1 MKPFA
6 NILVVVGVASAL
18 AGASA
23 VCAETVHFTDGTRME
38 VASYEIRDNVVIL
51 LTSDG
56 KLRSV
61 PRSYVD
67 LDALVDKEALV
78 AEAIELMGLRRL
90 TDEIASSARQAAAG
104 IDEGSPTSKM
114 LVDAMSEGFASE
126 RIYRVAEET
135 FREKATGVRLGAALE
150 WLRSPFARR
159 MERAESSGTRDSL
172 DSYIAG
178 LESAPPSGDR
188 VELLLRLDH
197 ASGTS
202 DAAVEMQV
210 AMMKALLQGMY
221 LSGQAG
227 PAGQAGPGA
236 DHAIEQ
242 AVEQARPKLRRKTR
256 NRIQLSL
263 HFMYRDV
270 SDDELAQYLAYLE
283 SEDGEW
289 LRRVLLKALFA
300 AMEEGARRSGEVLA
314 ERLTELT
321 KLQV

>member
-1 MKPFA
+1 MKPFV
-6 NILVVVGVASAL
+6 NTLIVFGVVAAL
-18 AGASA
+18 AVANA

-38 VASYEIRDNVVIL
+38 VASYEIRDHVVIL
-51 LTSDG
+51 VTSDG

-67 LDALVDKEALV
+67 LDALADKEAMV
-78 AEAIELMGLRRL
+78 TEAIELMGLRRL

-104 IDEGSPTSKM
+104 IDEGSPQSEM

-135 FREKATGVRLGAALE
+135 FREKATGMRLGTALE

-159 MERAESSGTRDSL
+159 MERAESSGFEGSL
-172 DSYIAG
+172 ESYIAG
-178 LESAPPSGDR
+178 LESAPPSGAR
-188 VELLLRLDH
+188 VELLLRLDR

-221 LSGQAG
+221 FSVSA
-227 PAGQAGPGA
+227 QAGPGA

-242 AVEQARPKLRRKTR
+242 AIERARPKFARKTR

-270 SDDELAQYLAYLE
+270 SDDELVQYLAYLE

-289 LRRVLLKALFA
+289 LTRVLLKALFA

>member
-1 MKPFA
+1 MKPFV
-6 NILVVVGVASAL
+6 NTLSVFGVVAAL
-18 AGASA
+18 AVANT

-67 LDALVDKEALV
+67 LDALVDKEAMV

-90 TDEIASSARQAAAG
+90 IDEIASSARQAAAG
-104 IDEGSPTSKM
+104 IDEGSPTSEM

-135 FREKATGVRLGAALE
+135 FREKATGMRLGTALE

-159 MERAESSGTRDSL
+159 MERAESSGFEGSL
-172 DSYIAG
+172 ESYIAG

-188 VELLLRLDH
+188 VELLLRLDR

-221 LSGQAG
+221 SLGAG
-227 PAGQAGPGA
+227 T
-236 DHAIEQ
+236 DHAIER
-242 AVEQARPKLRRKTR
+242 AVDLARPKFARETR

-263 HFMYRDV
+263 HFLYRDV
-270 SDDELAQYLAYLE
+270 SDDELVQYLAYLE

-289 LRRVLLKALFA
+289 LTRVLLKALFA

>member
-6 NILVVVGVASAL
+6 NTLSVASAL
-18 AGASA
+18 AVATA

-38 VASYEIRDNVVIL
+38 VAGYEIRDNVVIL

-67 LDALVDKEALV
+67 LDALVDKEAMI
-78 AEAIELMGLRRL
+78 AEVIELMGLRRL
-90 TDEIASSARQAAAG
+90 TDEIASSAQQAAAA
-104 IDEGSPTSKM
+104 IDEGSPASEM

-135 FREKATGVRLGAALE
+135 FREKANGTRLGAALE

-159 MERAESSGTRDSL
+159 MGRAESSAIEGSL
-172 DSYIAG
+172 ESYIAG

-188 VELLLRLDH
+188 VELLLRLDR

-202 DAAVEMQV
+202 DAAVTMQV
-210 AMMKALLQGMY
+210 ALMKALFQGIY
-221 LSGQAG
+221 PSGGSAE
-227 PAGQAGPGA
+227 
-236 DHAIEQ
+236 HAIDQ
-242 AVEQARPKLRRKTR
+242 AVEQARPKIARKTR

-270 SDDELAQYLAYLE
+270 SDDELARYLAYLE
-283 SEDGEW
+283 SENGEW
-289 LRRVLLKALFA
+289 LSRVLLKSLFA

-314 ERLTELT
+314 ERLTELR

>member
-6 NILVVVGVASAL
+6 NTLVVLGVASAL

-67 LDALVDKEALV
+67 LDALADKEALV
-78 AEAIELMGLRRL
+78 AEAIELLGLRRL

-104 IDEGSPTSKM
+104 IDEGSPTSEM

-150 WLRSPFARR
+150 WLRSPFAHR
-159 MERAESSGTRDSL
+159 MERAESSGTRGSL

-188 VELLLRLDH
+188 VELLLRLDR
-197 ASGTS
+197 ANGTS

-227 PAGQAGPGA
+227 QAGQAGPGA

-270 SDDELAQYLAYLE
+270 SDDELVQYLAYLE

-289 LRRVLLKALFA
+289 LKRVLLKALFA

-321 KLQV
+321 KLRV

>member
-6 NILVVVGVASAL
+6 NTLIVFGVTSAL
-18 AGASA
+18 AVATA
-23 VCAETVHFTDGTRME
+23 VCAETVHFTDGTLME
-38 VASYEIRDNVVIL
+38 VAGYEIRDNVVIL

-67 LDALVDKEALV
+67 LDALVDKEAMI
-78 AEAIELMGLRRL
+78 AEVIELMGLRRL
-90 TDEIASSARQAAAG
+90 TDEIASSAQQAAAA
-104 IDEGSPTSKM
+104 IDEGSPASEM

-135 FREKATGVRLGAALE
+135 FREKANGTRLGAALE

-159 MERAESSGTRDSL
+159 MGRAESSAIEGSL
-172 DSYIAG
+172 ESYIAG

-188 VELLLRLDH
+188 VELLLRLDR

-202 DAAVEMQV
+202 DAAVTMQV
-210 AMMKALLQGMY
+210 ALMKALFQGIY
-221 LSGQAG
+221 PSGGSAE
-227 PAGQAGPGA
+227 
-236 DHAIEQ
+236 HAIDQ
-242 AVEQARPKLRRKTR
+242 AVEQARPKIARKTR

-270 SDDELAQYLAYLE
+270 SDDELARYLAYLE
-283 SEDGEW
+283 SENGEW
-289 LRRVLLKALFA
+289 LSRALLKSLFA

-314 ERLTELT
+314 ERLTELR

>member
-1 MKPFA
+1 MKPFV
-6 NILVVVGVASAL
+6 NTLSVFGVVAAL
-18 AGASA
+18 AVANT

-67 LDALVDKEALV
+67 LDALVDKEAMV

-90 TDEIASSARQAAAG
+90 IDEIASSARQAARESTKALHIGDAG
-104 IDEGSPTSKM
+104 RRDVGR
-114 LVDAMSEGFASE
+114 LRVRAHL
-126 RIYRVAEET
+126 RVAEET
-135 FREKATGVRLGAALE
+135 FREKATGMRLGTALE

-159 MERAESSGTRDSL
+159 MERAESSGFEGSL
-172 DSYIAG
+172 ESYIAG

-188 VELLLRLDH
+188 VELLLRLDR

-221 LSGQAG
+221 SLGAG
-227 PAGQAGPGA
+227 T
-236 DHAIEQ
+236 DHAIER
-242 AVEQARPKLRRKTR
+242 AVDLGAAQVCAEDAQPNPVVAAFL
-256 NRIQLSL
+256 
-263 HFMYRDV
+263 YRDV
-270 SDDELAQYLAYLE
+270 SDDELVQYLAYLE

-289 LRRVLLKALFA
+289 LTRVLLKALFA

>member
-1 MKPFA
+1 MKPFL
-6 NILVVVGVASAL
+6 NTLVVLGVAT
-18 AGASA
+18 A
-23 VCAETVHFTDGTRME
+23 VYSETVHFTDGTRME
-38 VASYEIRDNVVIL
+38 VASYEIRDDVVIL

-61 PRSYVD
+61 PRSYVVV
-67 LDALVDKEALV
+67 DALADEDAMV
-78 AEAIELMGLRRL
+78 AEAIELLGLRRL
-90 TDEIASSARQAAAG
+90 TDEIAYSARQAAAG
-104 IDEGSPTSKM
+104 IDEGSLTTEM

-135 FREKATGVRLGAALE
+135 FRERASGMRLGSALE

-159 MERAESSGTRDSL
+159 MERAEFNGSRGSL
-172 DSYIAG
+172 EGYIAE
-178 LESAPPSGDR
+178 LESAPPSGER
-188 VELLLRLDH
+188 VELLLRLDR

-202 DAAVEMQV
+202 DAAVEMQA

-221 LSGQAG
+221 LSEQAG

-236 DHAIEQ
+236 EDAIDQ
-242 AVEQARPKLRRKTR
+242 AVERARPKLARKTR

-270 SDDELAQYLAYLE
+270 SDDELGRYLAYLE

-289 LRRVLLKALFA
+289 LSGVLLKSLFA
-300 AMEEGARRSGEVLA
+300 AMEEEARRSGEVLA

>member
-6 NILVVVGVASAL
+6 NTLSVASAL
-18 AGASA
+18 AVATA

-38 VASYEIRDNVVIL
+38 VAGYEIRDNVVIL

-61 PRSYVD
+61 PRRYVV
-67 LDALVDKEALV
+67 LDALVDKEAVV

-135 FREKATGVRLGAALE
+135 FREKANSMRLGAALE

-159 MERAESSGTRDSL
+159 MELAESSGNRGSL
-172 DSYIAG
+172 DGYIAG

-188 VELLLRLDH
+188 VELLLRLDR

-227 PAGQAGPGA
+227 QAGQAGPGA

-242 AVEQARPKLRRKTR
+242 AIEQARPKLARKTR

-270 SDDELAQYLAYLE
+270 SDDELARYLAYLE
-283 SEDGEW
+283 SENGEW
-289 LRRVLLKALFA
+289 LSRVLLKSLFA